1 MVQRA
6 VQRQVCRACGARKPN
21 KAEMDEHIKEFHSGD
36 EDPVVWLFRAKDQ
49 REFRPSLSTTPWGK
63 EFR

>member
-1 MVQRA
+1 MRA
-6 VQRQVCRACGARKPN
+6 VRRQVCMVCQFATRSKD
-21 KAEMDEHIKEFHSGD
+21 EMSEHIKEFHSG
-36 EDPVVWLFRAKDQ
+36 EQDPVVWLTRAKDQ